1 MQDVLSEITIF
12 GVRDQL
18 RRARSWGGQ
27 FSFELFVRVMRGS
40 RVQMGVLLG
49 FRGCPEAFLGRGW
62 SDLGR
67 RVGLSGGVSLSMDAL
82 GARRIGLAAP
92 SQCR

>member
-1 MQDVLSEITIF
+1 
-12 GVRDQL
+12 
-18 RRARSWGGQ
+18 
-27 FSFELFVRVMRGS
+27 
-40 RVQMGVLLG
+40 MGVLLG
-49 FRGCPEAFLGRGW
+49 FRGCPEAFLGRCW

-82 GARRIGLAAP
+82 GARKIGLVAP